1 MDPGVRSAI
10 LIAGLVFVI
19 MFGGMTLVVMAND
32 GFTILVFFSILI
44 VVLLGIALW
53 GAINSTDDRRR

>member
-19 MFGGMTLVVMAND
+19 MFAGMTLVVMAKD
-32 GFTILVFFSILI
+32 GFTILVFFSVLI

-53 GAINSTDDRRR
+53 GAINSTDDRR